1 VAGAKAWDEDTWM
14 SEVRY
19 AIQQQDGDLLAGLF
33 AQGRMHLGEGVG
45 VVWARALSGW
55 DAGAVTG

>member
-1 VAGAKAWDEDTWM
+1 M

-19 AIQQQDGDLLAGLF
+19 AIQQQDSDLLAGLF

-45 VVWARALSGW
+45 VVWARVLSGW